1 MPGCVFRVSGDEV
14 AINEYLASTLLVPYR
29 IWHAGDVR
37 NHRRLVCKDSGF
49 CVDVSSVD
57 GNLQEQIPDA
67 IEFLR
72 RNQTE
77 LMRLSAF
84 SGIGD
89 KRLDFGYVRRDVAV
103 QYDYL
108 PPELLSE
115 SGALGIG
122 TGLSLYPASD

>member
-1 MPGCVFRVSGDEV
+1 MSEITGG
-14 AINEYLASTLLVPYR
+14 
-29 IWHAGDVR
+29 
-37 NHRRLVCKDSGF
+37 LVCKDSGF
-49 CVDVSSVD
+49 CVDVRSVD

-77 LMRLSAF
+77 LVRLSAF
-84 SGIGD
+84 SGISD

-115 SGALGIG
+115 AGALGIG
-122 TGLSLYPASD
+122 IELSLYPASD